1 MEVLITMSEF
11 IKIMGAVVR
20 LQIQGGAT
28 GLAWFWNGQLRS
40 STWVAVGFVAASLA
54 LAISLGSTTWAAS
67 TSGVAHPVSIV
78 EANVYVD
85 QARTAIRL
93 TCFAEDLELLQG
105 IEPNETGFYD
115 SDEIR
120 EATQDHAEYLAEK
133 IIVRDKDG
141 VQLPAKV
148 TNITGVEIPGAGIK
162 SGTLMEYTMA
172 FELEIEYDGAPEF
185 LTLEQQMVA
194 EGALLPSE
202 LKVIVKQSGAENSY
216 RKMMKPGIPE
226 TFRFDWDNPPLSPE
240 ASKEEWDNWFDS
252 QEEQALGIVS
262 YGSVYSFVY
271 ITDREVRHEVLIPL
285 ATLASMMEFDLED
298 ASFMSVEE
306 QVVAAKKI
314 EAFFSVG
321 NPVTIDGV
329 TVKPLFDR
337 VSFYGLDL
345 RDFAQQ
351 PESRRVSMA
360 SGRVG
365 VIMNY
370 PAKTPPQTVTV
381 EWSTFSDLIRSVDA
395 VVFAY
400 NQVQAAQFS
409 TFLESNVYRWQA
421 AESKTLPEIVDVD
434 LEDPRYFAP
443 AASFGLPVVT
453 LVCLVAALVMVPL
466 AWTSRFRSSTGS
478 AWKPLAIGCVLAGV
492 GLMSPGVAV
501 LQLPMP
507 FQRAGT
513 IRINPPTADRVF
525 DQLHTNLFR
534 AFDYS
539 QDQDVYDALAVSVD
553 GPLLRKLFLQI
564 NNSLR
569 IQQQG
574 GAVAN
579 IEQVQRLSGQFQ
591 QSDFVE
597 NGFRYRSQ
605 WNIVGTIEHWGH
617 IHERTNQYD
626 AQFDVQIVNGDWKL
640 TSMEILDQPQGV
652 VKTRLRRF

>member
-1 MEVLITMSEF
+1 MEVLITKSEF
-11 IKIMGAVVR
+11 IKIMDAVTRFHRWWVSAVLAMIR
-20 LQIQGGAT
+20 TPRIRGLSPL
-28 GLAWFWNGQLRS
+28 GLAASVLVILFAGLAVSASGASALS
-40 STWVAVGFVAASLA
+40 STLA
-54 LAISLGSTTWAAS
+54 L
-67 TSGVAHPVSIV
+67 HPVSIV

-85 QARTAIRL
+85 QGRTAIRL

-105 IEPNETGFYD
+105 IQPGENGLYD

-133 IIVRDKDG
+133 IVVRDKDG
-141 VQLPAKV
+141 VQLSATV
-148 TNITGVEIPGAGIK
+148 TNITGVEIPDSGIK
-162 SGTLMEYTMA
+162 SGTLMEYTMG
-172 FELEIEYDGAPEF
+172 FELEIEYDKAPQF

-202 LKVIVKQSGAENSY
+202 LKVVVKQSGAENSY
-216 RKMMKPGIPE
+216 RKMMKPGIPA
-226 TFRFDWDNPPLSPE
+226 TFRFDWENPPLSPE
-240 ASKEEWDNWFDS
+240 ASKEEWDNWFDN

-262 YGSVYSFVY
+262 YGSVYSFIY

-298 ASFMSVEE
+298 PSFMSVDE

-314 EAFFSVG
+314 EAFFGVG

-329 TVKPLFDR
+329 TVTPLFDR
-337 VSFYGLDL
+337 VNFYGLDL

-370 PAKTPPQTVTV
+370 PAKTPPQSVTV
-381 EWSTFSDLIRSVDA
+381 EWSTFNDLIRSVDA

-400 NQVQAAQFS
+400 KDVQSAKFS
-409 TFLESNVYRWQA
+409 TFLESNVYRWEA
-421 AESKTLPEIVDVD
+421 AGVNALPVIVDVD

-443 AASFGLPVVT
+443 RATFGLPVVT
-453 LVCLVAALVMVPL
+453 LICLLAASVASVVAL
-466 AWTSRFRSSTGS
+466 TSRSSSQT
-478 AWKPLAIGCVLAGV
+478 AFAVGCVLAGV
-492 GLMSPGVAV
+492 GLMAPGMAV
-501 LQLPMP
+501 LELPMP
-507 FQRAGT
+507 FERAGT
-513 IRINPPTADRVF
+513 VNVNPQTADRVF

-539 QDQDVYDALAVSVD
+539 QDQDVYDALAISVH
-553 GPLLRKLFLQI
+553 GPLLRNLFLQI

-569 IQQQG
+569 IEEQG

-591 QSDFVE
+591 RDTFVE
-597 NGFRYRSQ
+597 NGFRYRSK

-617 IHERTNQYD
+617 IHQRTNQYD
-626 AQFDVQIVNGDWKL
+626 AQFDVQIVDGDWKL